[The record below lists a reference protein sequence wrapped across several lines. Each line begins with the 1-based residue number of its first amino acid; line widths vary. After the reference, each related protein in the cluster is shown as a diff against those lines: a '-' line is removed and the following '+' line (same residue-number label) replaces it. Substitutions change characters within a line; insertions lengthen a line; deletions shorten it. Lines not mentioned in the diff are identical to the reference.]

1 MFVSIAYDPRVDCS
15 SSPKST
21 YVLYCGHHTVK
32 ICRQLRKENICYHR
46 RPVIAEDSRR
56 RKILQDLGRKGN
68 MHFSQGIAI

>member
-1 MFVSIAYDPRVDCS
+1 MILEWIVRPVLKVHMF
-15 SSPKST
+15 ST
-21 YVLYCGHHTVK
+21 YCGYHTVK

-68 MHFSQGIAI
+68 MHFSQGIAISVG